1 MNPMKEIK
9 IEKLT
14 LNIGAG
20 TDTEKL
26 KKGMMLLKNMTG
38 IEPIKTISEKRIP
51 SWGVRPGLPVGC
63 KITLRGK
70 QQTHDLV
77 KRLLKAKDNT
87 LKESCFDDKGNL
99 SFGLHEYIDIQDLNY
114 DPKIGI
120 MGFQVSITLSRAGYR
135 VKNRKKL
142 TRKVGKTHQVTKEE
156 GIKYFQENFE
166 LKVEE

>member
-1 MNPMKEIK
+1 MDSMKQIK

-14 LNIGAG
+14 LNVGAG
-20 TDTEKL
+20 ADPDKL

-38 IEPIKTISEKRIP
+38 IEPVKTISEKRIP
-51 SWGVRPGLPVGC
+51 SWGVRLGLPVGC

-70 QQTHDLV
+70 KQTQDLI
-77 KRLLKAKDNT
+77 KRLLKAKENM
-87 LKESCFDDKGNL
+87 LKESCFDNYGNL

-120 MGFQVSITLSRAGYR
+120 MGFQVSITLSRPGYR
-135 VKNRKKL
+135 VKSRKKL
-142 TRKVGKTHQVTKEE
+142 NRKVGKKHQITKEE
-156 GIKYFQENFE
+156 GIKYFKENFE